1 MELINV
7 FLGLMKEFLAFL
19 NELISF
25 SEPKENEDKKGKY
38 ARLVVAVIAVFLI
51 LVIIVA
57 VISNAIGDTNKP
69 TDPENND
76 SVVQSAPK
84 ETEADKDD
92 EMELLQKVQDHVA
105 NKDYA
110 VAINLL
116 EEAKLQFPASTSI
129 ANLYDEV
136 KGVIEVGIQ
145 DILNN
150 AQDLASEGDY
160 DAAIALLQQGIKIYG
175 DDKRLSDK
183 EEQFRLADAIA
194 EAKRFAQ
201 DSNYAEALKILLEEL
216 EKYPLDVELIKL
228 YGEYESIYIDEIL
241 KRVDELFDSGDYDG
255 AVAELEAAMKILPE
269 CEQFAEKE
277 AFLRAN
283 KPVPITDTSL
293 SEQHTPNDVATSV
306 NCTSWD
312 ENNDLDICMNRFG
325 GGLKIELS
333 NMFTSFG
340 SGSSNAIKSR
350 LAVTFSPENHTQ
362 KEFSGVIV
370 LDQSMY
376 GSSTYG
382 TIRILV
388 NNEEVF
394 STGRVDGSCESSFPF
409 TVDITNTSV
418 IVFEADVVL
427 KGSSFIYGIVDNK

>member
-25 SEPKENEDKKGKY
+25 SEPEGDEDKKRKY
-38 ARLVVAVIAVFLI
+38 ARLVVAGIAVI
-51 LVIIVA
+51 LVLVVVFI
-57 VISNAIGDTNKP
+57 VISKVIGDTDKTN
-69 TDPENND
+69 DSGNNS
-76 SVVQSAPK
+76 SVVQTMPK
-84 ETEADKDD
+84 ATEADKDA
-92 EMELLQKVQDHVA
+92 EMELLLKVQNYVA
-105 NKDYA
+105 ANDYD
-110 VAINLL
+110 VALELL
-116 EEAKLQFPASTSI
+116 EEGKMCFPDSSSI
-129 ANLYDEV
+129 LNLYDKV
-136 KGVIEVGIQ
+136 MGIIEAGIQ
-145 DILNN
+145 DVLDN
-150 AQDLASEGDY
+150 AQSLASEGDY

-175 DDKRLSDK
+175 NDKRLSDK
-183 EEQFRLADAIA
+183 AEVFRLDDAIA
-194 EAKRFAQ
+194 EAKRYAEN
-201 DSNYAEALKILLEEL
+201 SNYAEALKILLKEL
-216 EKYPLDVELIKL
+216 DKYPLDVELLKL
-228 YGEYESIYIDEIL
+228 YGEYEATYIDDVL
-241 KRVDELFDSGDYDG
+241 KHVDELFNAGDYEG
-255 AVAELEAAMKILPE
+255 AVAELKVAMEILPE
-269 CEQFAEKE
+269 CEQFVEKD
-277 AFLRAN
+277 AFLRTN

-293 SEQHTPNDVATSV
+293 SEQHTPNDVATGV
-306 NCTSWD
+306 TCTSWD

-350 LAVTFSPENHTQ
+350 LAVSFSPENHTQ
-362 KEFSGVIV
+362 KEYSGVIV

-394 STGRVDGSCESSFPF
+394 TTGRVDGSCEAAFPF
-409 TVDITNTSV
+409 TVDITNISV

-427 KGSSFIYGIVDNK
+427 QGSSFIYGIVDSK